1 MPGNQGSDTT
11 IHHTLTHLILAI
23 AFVSSDL
30 SNTVFVQPPKEKESK
45 AVKAA
50 KAASSGKAKKKVWK
64 WLSFLTDLTPD
75 AEVVQG

>member
-1 MPGNQGSDTT
+1 M
-11 IHHTLTHLILAI
+11 
-23 AFVSSDL
+23 SSDL
-30 SNTVFVQPPKEKESK
+30 SNTVFVQPPKEKDSK

-64 WLSFLTDLTPD
+64 WLSFLADLTPD